1 MASNLNAAPG
11 AHGAPIFK
19 PEVTQNLWP
28 SSGYEL
34 LDVDANGHLVVTDA
48 YLQYL
53 LSRPEIAPIAESCAH
68 EMALHHSLDKEPR
81 RAVQAA
87 ELAGVQDKDAA
98 DNYAVWLRFRDRL
111 LAKPTLEA
119 SYMALFLGEGVDV
132 APVLVQQL
140 TQILLQHV
148 LATSTMSGGRLNA
161 MQARVAELLFRTQ
174 KISILEDG
182 AVMAADDETVERHA
196 LSGGF
201 GSIGELLKQGGL
213 PMRSVDLDV
222 LSADNL
228 DAYWPRSE
236 FFDMVISLNH
246 GQASLDALCRV
257 LELWIKHFLQ
267 VEVRIQTDKEIV
279 DEHWVW
285 HVGLDAQ
292 ASGILNDLYTG
303 EEVSEDR
310 HRRLMCLF
318 RLEFVNPADMLAA
331 VAGRPVYLAMAMD
344 EKNQLKLKP
353 QNLLLNLPLAQRS

>member
-1 MASNLNAAPG
+1 MPTHSHTTPLFQPQ
-11 AHGAPIFK
+11 
-19 PEVTQNLWP
+19 VSQNLWP

-34 LDVDANGHLVVTDA
+34 LDVDANGHLLVTDA
-48 YLQYL
+48 YLRHL
-53 LSRPEIAPIAESCAH
+53 LLRPEISPIAESCTN
-68 EMALHHSLDKEPR
+68 EVALHDALSKEPR
-81 RAVQAA
+81 RAVSAN
-87 ELAGVQDKDAA
+87 ELAGLKDKDAA
-98 DNYAVWLRFRDRL
+98 ENYAVWLRFRDRL

-119 SYMALFLGEGVDV
+119 SYLALFQGEGVDV

-140 TQILLQHV
+140 TQILLRHV
-148 LATSTMSGGRLNA
+148 LASTGEKINA
-161 MQARVAELLFRTQ
+161 MQGRVAELLFRTQ

-213 PMRSVDLDV
+213 PVRSVDLDV

-228 DAYWPRSE
+228 DVYWPRSE

-292 ASGILNDLYTG
+292 ASSILNDLYTG
-303 EEVSEDR
+303 AEVSEDR

>member
-1 MASNLNAAPG
+1 MAANLSSNPHAT
-11 AHGAPIFK
+11 PIFTPQVAK
-19 PEVTQNLWP
+19 NLWP

-34 LDVDANGHLVVTDA
+34 LDVDANGHLLVTDA
-48 YLQYL
+48 YLRHL
-53 LSRPEIAPIAESCAH
+53 LSRPEIAPIAESCAN
-68 EMALHHSLDKEPR
+68 ELALHDSLSQAPR
-81 RAVQAA
+81 RAVEAA

-119 SYMALFLGEGVDV
+119 SYMALFQGEGVDV

-140 TQILLQHV
+140 TQILLRHV
-148 LATSTMSGGRLNA
+148 LTHSGGKINA

-201 GSIGELLKQGGL
+201 GSIGELLKQGGM
-213 PMRSVDLDV
+213 PVRSVDLDV

-246 GQASLDALCRV
+246 GQPSLDALCRV

-267 VEVRIQTDKEIV
+267 VDVRIQTDKEIV

-303 EEVSEDR
+303 AEVSEDR

-344 EKNQLKLKP
+344 AKNQLKLKP

>member
-1 MASNLNAAPG
+1 MNAGHPG
-11 AHGAPIFK
+11 QIFK
-19 PEVTQNLWP
+19 PQVSTNFWP

-34 LDVDANGHLVVTDA
+34 LDVDANGHLLVTDA
-48 YLQYL
+48 YLRHL
-53 LSRPEIAPIAESCAH
+53 LSRPEIAPIAESCAN
-68 EMALHHSLDKEPR
+68 EIALHNSLDKEPR
-81 RAVQAA
+81 RMVAAA

-98 DNYAVWLRFRDRL
+98 DNYAVWLRFRDRV

-119 SYMALFLGEGVDV
+119 SYMALFQGEGVDV

-140 TQILLQHV
+140 TQILLRHV
-148 LATSTMSGGRLNA
+148 LTQTTEKINA

-196 LSGGF
+196 LSGGL

-213 PMRSVDLDV
+213 PVRSVDLDV

-267 VEVRIQTDKEIV
+267 VDVRIQTDKEIV

-292 ASGILNDLYTG
+292 ANSILNDLYTG
-303 EEVSEDR
+303 ADVTEER

-318 RLEFVNPADMLAA
+318 RLEFVNPSDMLAA

-353 QNLLLNLPLAQRS
+353 QNLLLNLPLARRS

>member
-1 MASNLNAAPG
+1 M
-11 AHGAPIFK
+11 
-19 PEVTQNLWP
+19 
-28 SSGYEL
+28 
-34 LDVDANGHLVVTDA
+34 
-48 YLQYL
+48 
-53 LSRPEIAPIAESCAH
+53 
-68 EMALHHSLDKEPR
+68 
-81 RAVQAA
+81 
-87 ELAGVQDKDAA
+87 
-98 DNYAVWLRFRDRL
+98 
-111 LAKPTLEA
+111 
-119 SYMALFLGEGVDV
+119 
-132 APVLVQQL
+132 
-140 TQILLQHV
+140 
-148 LATSTMSGGRLNA
+148 
-161 MQARVAELLFRTQ
+161 AELLFRTQ

-213 PMRSVDLDV
+213 PVRSVDLDV

-267 VEVRIQTDKEIV
+267 VAVRIQTDKEIV

-292 ASGILNDLYTG
+292 ANGILNDLYTG
-303 EEVSEDR
+303 AEVSEER

-318 RLEFVNPADMLAA
+318 RLEFVNSADMLAA

>member
-1 MASNLNAAPG
+1 MASNPHAT
-11 AHGAPIFK
+11 PIFK
-19 PEVTQNLWP
+19 PQVTHKLWL

-48 YLQYL
+48 YLQHL
-53 LSRPEIAPIAESCAH
+53 LSRPEIAPIAESCAN

-81 RAVQAA
+81 RAVGAA
-87 ELAGVQDKDAA
+87 ELVGVQDKDAA
-98 DNYAVWLRFRDRL
+98 ENYAVWLRFRDRL

-119 SYMALFLGEGVDV
+119 SYMALFQGEGVDV

-148 LATSTMSGGRLNA
+148 LSELGEKINA

-213 PMRSVDLDV
+213 PVRSVDLDV
-222 LSADNL
+222 LSVDNL

-267 VEVRIQTDKEIV
+267 VDVRIQTDKEIV

-303 EEVSEDR
+303 AEVSEDR

-353 QNLLLNLPLAQRS
+353 QNLLLNLPLVQRS

>member
-1 MASNLNAAPG
+1 MATHTG
-11 AHGAPIFK
+11 QIFK
-19 PEVTQNLWP
+19 PQVSVTFWP

-34 LDVDANGHLVVTDA
+34 LEVDVNGHLLVTDA
-48 YLQYL
+48 YLRHL
-53 LSRPEIAPIAESCAH
+53 LSRPEIAPIAESCTH
-68 EMALHHSLDKEPR
+68 EVALHHALEQQPR
-81 RAVQAA
+81 RVVTDA
-87 ELAGVQDKDAA
+87 ELAAVADKDAA

-111 LAKPTLEA
+111 LAKATLEA
-119 SYMALFLGEGVDV
+119 SYLALFQGEGVDV

-140 TQILLQHV
+140 TQILLRHV
-148 LATSTMSGGRLNA
+148 VGKSSPTPNQSPNA
-161 MQARVAELLFRTQ
+161 MQARMAELLFRTQ

-213 PMRSVDLDV
+213 PVRSVDLDV

-267 VEVRIQTDKEIV
+267 VDVRIQTDKEIV

-292 ASGILNDLYTG
+292 ANSILNDLYTG
-303 EEVSEDR
+303 AEVSEER

-318 RLEFVNPADMLAA
+318 RLEFANPSDMLAA

-344 EKNQLKLKP
+344 ENNQLKLKP

>member
-1 MASNLNAAPG
+1 MATHSG
-11 AHGAPIFK
+11 QIFK
-19 PEVTQNLWP
+19 PQVSANFWP

-34 LDVDANGHLVVTDA
+34 LEVDANGHLVVTDA
-48 YLQYL
+48 YLRHL
-53 LSRPEIAPIAESCAH
+53 LSRPEIAPIAESCAN
-68 EMALHHSLDKEPR
+68 EMALHHALEQQPR
-81 RAVQAA
+81 RVVVDD
-87 ELAGVQDKDAA
+87 ELAAVADKDAA

-119 SYMALFLGEGVDV
+119 SYMALFQGEGVDV

-140 TQILLQHV
+140 TQILLRHV
-148 LATSTMSGGRLNA
+148 LATSGEKINA

-213 PMRSVDLDV
+213 PVRSVDLDV

-246 GQASLDALCRV
+246 GQASLEALCRV
-257 LELWIKHFLQ
+257 LERWIKHFLQ
-267 VEVRIQTDKEIV
+267 VDVRIQTDKEIV

-292 ASGILNDLYTG
+292 ANSILNDLYTG
-303 EEVSEDR
+303 TEVSEER

-318 RLEFVNPADMLAA
+318 RLEFANPSDMLAA

>member
-1 MASNLNAAPG
+1 MKTGHSG
-11 AHGAPIFK
+11 QIFK
-19 PEVTQNLWP
+19 PQVSANFWP

-34 LDVDANGHLVVTDA
+34 LDVDANGHLLVTDA
-48 YLQYL
+48 YLRHL
-53 LSRPEIAPIAESCAH
+53 LSRPEIAPIAESCTH
-68 EMALHHSLDKEPR
+68 EVALHHALEQQPR
-81 RAVQAA
+81 RVVTDA
-87 ELAGVQDKDAA
+87 ELAAVADKDAA

-111 LAKPTLEA
+111 LAKATLEA
-119 SYMALFLGEGVDV
+119 SYLALFQGEGVDV

-140 TQILLQHV
+140 TQILLRHV
-148 LATSTMSGGRLNA
+148 VGKSSPTPNQSPNA
-161 MQARVAELLFRTQ
+161 MQARMAELLFRTQ

-201 GSIGELLKQGGL
+201 GSIGELLKLGGL
-213 PMRSVDLDV
+213 PVRSVDLDV

-236 FFDMVISLNH
+236 FFDMVVSLNH

-267 VEVRIQTDKEIV
+267 VDVRIQTDKEIV

-285 HVGLDAQ
+285 HVGLDPQ
-292 ASGILNDLYTG
+292 ANSILNDLYTG
-303 EEVSEDR
+303 AEVSEER

-318 RLEFVNPADMLAA
+318 RLEFANPSDMLAA

>member
-1 MASNLNAAPG
+1 
-11 AHGAPIFK
+11 
-19 PEVTQNLWP
+19 
-28 SSGYEL
+28 
-34 LDVDANGHLVVTDA
+34 
-48 YLQYL
+48 L
-53 LSRPEIAPIAESCAH
+53 LSRPEIAPIAESCSN
-68 EMALHHSLDKEPR
+68 EIALHDSLDKEPR
-81 RAVQAA
+81 RTVDAA
-87 ELAGVQDKDAA
+87 ELTGVQDKDAA

-119 SYMALFLGEGVDV
+119 SYMALFQGEGVDV

-148 LATSTMSGGRLNA
+148 LTAADKKINA

-213 PMRSVDLDV
+213 PVRSVDLDV
-222 LSADNL
+222 LSTDNL

-303 EEVSEDR
+303 AEVSEDR

-318 RLEFVNPADMLAA
+318 RLEFVNSADILAA

>member
-1 MASNLNAAPG
+1 MAIQSGQLAG
-11 AHGAPIFK
+11 QIFK
-19 PEVTQNLWP
+19 PHVSQNLWP
-28 SSGYEL
+28 SSGYEM

-48 YLQYL
+48 YLRHL
-53 LSRPEIAPIAESCAH
+53 LSRPEIAPIAESCTK
-68 EMALHHSLDKEPR
+68 EIALHDSLDKEPR
-81 RAVQAA
+81 RPVDAA

-119 SYMALFLGEGVDV
+119 SYMALFQGEGVDV

-148 LATSTMSGGRLNA
+148 LTKSDKKINA

-182 AVMAADDETVERHA
+182 AVMAADHETVERHA
-196 LSGGF
+196 ISGGF

-213 PMRSVDLDV
+213 PVRSVDLDV
-222 LSADNL
+222 LGADNL

-267 VEVRIQTDKEIV
+267 VDVRIQTDKEIV

-303 EEVSEDR
+303 AEVSEDR
-310 HRRLMCLF
+310 HRCLMCLF
-318 RLEFVNPADMLAA
+318 RLEFANSADMLAA

-344 EKNQLKLKP
+344 DKNQLKLKP

>member
-1 MASNLNAAPG
+1 MTTHTG
-11 AHGAPIFK
+11 QKGQIFK
-19 PEVTQNLWP
+19 PQVSANFWP

-34 LDVDANGHLVVTDA
+34 LEVDVDGHLLVTDA
-48 YLQYL
+48 FLRHL
-53 LSRPEIAPIAESCAH
+53 LSRPEIAPIAESCTY
-68 EMALHHSLDKEPR
+68 ELALHASLDDNPR
-81 RAVQAA
+81 RLIAA
-87 ELAGVQDKDAA
+87 EEIAKVSDKDAA
-98 DNYAVWLRFRDRL
+98 DNYAVWLRFRDKL

-119 SYMALFLGEGVDV
+119 SYMALFQGEGVDV
-132 APVLVQQL
+132 APVLVHQL
-140 TQILLQHV
+140 TQILLRHV
-148 LATSTMSGGRLNA
+148 VGKSVKTTNTPNTVNA
-161 MQARVAELLFRTQ
+161 MQARMAELLFRTQ

-213 PMRSVDLDV
+213 PVRSVDLDV

-257 LELWIKHFLQ
+257 LEQWIKHFLQ
-267 VEVRIQTDKEIV
+267 VDVRIQTDKEIV

-292 ASGILNDLYTG
+292 ANSILNDLYTG
-303 EEVSEDR
+303 AEVSEER

-318 RLEFVNPADMLAA
+318 RLEFVNPSDMLAA

-353 QNLLLNLPLAQRS
+353 QNLLLNLPLARRS

>member
-1 MASNLNAAPG
+1 MTT
-11 AHGAPIFK
+11 HHQQIFK
-19 PEVTQNLWP
+19 PQVSQNLWP

-34 LDVDANGHLVVTDA
+34 LEVDANGHLLVTDA
-48 YLQYL
+48 YLRHL
-53 LSRPEIAPIAESCAH
+53 LYRPEIAPIAESCSN
-68 EMALHHSLDKEPR
+68 ELALHATLDANPR
-81 RAVQAA
+81 RTVSAD
-87 ELAGVQDKDAA
+87 ELVCVADKDAA
-98 DNYAVWLRFRDRL
+98 ENYAVWLRFRDKL
-111 LAKPTLEA
+111 LAKSTLEA
-119 SYMALFLGEGVDV
+119 SYMSLFLGDGVDV
-132 APVLVQQL
+132 APVLVHQL
-140 TQILLQHV
+140 TQILLRHV
-148 LATSTMSGGRLNA
+148 LGKSATA

-182 AVMAADDETVERHA
+182 SVMAADDETVERHA

-213 PMRSVDLDV
+213 PVRSVDLDV
-222 LSADNL
+222 LSVENL
-228 DAYWPRSE
+228 DAYWSRSE

-267 VEVRIQTDKEIV
+267 VDVRIQTDKEIV

-292 ASGILNDLYTG
+292 ANSILNDLYTG
-303 EEVSEDR
+303 AEVSEER

-318 RLEFVNPADMLAA
+318 RLEFLNTSDMLAA

-344 EKNQLKLKP
+344 EKNQLKIKP
-353 QNLLLNLPLAQRS
+353 QNLLLNLPLTQRS

>member
-1 MASNLNAAPG
+1 MASNPHAT
-11 AHGAPIFK
+11 PIFK
-19 PEVTQNLWP
+19 PQVTHKLWL

-34 LDVDANGHLVVTDA
+34 LDVDANGHFVVTDA
-48 YLQYL
+48 YLQHL
-53 LSRPEIAPIAESCAH
+53 LSRPEIAPIAESCAN

-81 RAVQAA
+81 RAVDAA

-98 DNYAVWLRFRDRL
+98 ENYAVWLRFRDRL

-119 SYMALFLGEGVDV
+119 SYMALFQGEGVDV

-148 LATSTMSGGRLNA
+148 LTTADEKINA

-213 PMRSVDLDV
+213 PVRSVDVDV
-222 LSADNL
+222 LSVDNL

-267 VEVRIQTDKEIV
+267 VDVRIQTDKEIV

-303 EEVSEDR
+303 AEVSEDR

-353 QNLLLNLPLAQRS
+353 QNLLLNLPLVQRS

>member
-1 MASNLNAAPG
+1 MASNP
-11 AHGAPIFK
+11 HGAPIFK
-19 PEVTQNLWP
+19 PQISQNLWP

-34 LDVDANGHLVVTDA
+34 LEMDANGHLVVTDA
-48 YLQYL
+48 YLRHL

-68 EMALHHSLDKEPR
+68 EIAIHDSLDKEPR
-81 RAVQAA
+81 RTVAAA

-98 DNYAVWLRFRDRL
+98 DNYAVWLRFRDKL
-111 LAKPTLEA
+111 LSKPTLEA
-119 SYMALFLGEGVDV
+119 SYMALFQGEGVDV

-148 LATSTMSGGRLNA
+148 LTTADEKINA

-213 PMRSVDLDV
+213 PVRSVDLDV

-267 VEVRIQTDKEIV
+267 VDVRIQTDKEIV

-303 EEVSEDR
+303 AEVSEDR

-318 RLEFVNPADMLAA
+318 RLEFANPADMLAA